1 MITITNN
8 TELHNARAEL
18 MDLLISLAPEETIL
32 ELKNAID
39 VYTDNRLTK
48 FEARL
53 NKFADDIEVLK
64 SLM

>member
-64 SLM
+64 SLI